1 MSEQEKKTPLLHIEN
16 LRVSFKGEDKQYI
29 ETVKGIS
36 FDIPTNTTVALVG
49 ESGSGKSVTS
59 LATMGLLPVGQS
71 KIDEKSKI
79 IFEGKDLLGLSRT
92 EMRKICGKDIAMI
105 FQEPMSSLNPVFT
118 VGNQIAEVLCLHMG
132 MSRKQARQRVL
143 ELLKEVGIPSPET
156 KIDAYP
162 NQLSGGQQ
170 QRVMIAMAIACEPKL
185 LIADEPTTALDVTI
199 QKQIIDLLE
208 SLRQR
213 RQMSMLFI
221 THDLAL
227 VGEIADQVIVMRHGE
242 IREQGTAEQVLE
254 QPKDVY
260 TRALLYCRP
269 QMSQRPY
276 RLPVTS
282 DFMRQ
287 ENNILVEQSFDVSEI
302 PERKRGLN
310 GDEKIIL
317 EVKDLKK
324 SFYSRKGLFGKEEFQ
339 AVKGVSFKLAK
350 GKTLGLVG
358 ESGSGKTTVGL
369 LLMRLHQAS
378 GGQALIEGK
387 DILSLTEKEFAK
399 YQRKIQIIFQNP
411 YASLN
416 PRFTIGQILLE
427 PMQIHGIGKDD
438 AERKQIALG
447 LLERVNLP
455 EQAYY
460 RYPHEFSGGQRQ
472 RIAIA
477 RCLTLKPEILICDE
491 SVSALD
497 VSVQAQVL
505 NLLQD
510 LQDEFGLSYI
520 FISHDL
526 SVVKYISDQVMVM
539 NHGEVVEIANSDELY
554 AHPQHDYTKRL
565 LQAIP
570 QGIQH
575 VS

>member
-1 MSEQEKKTPLLHIEN
+1 MQHQNETPLLQVKD
-16 LRVSFKGEDKQYI
+16 LQVSFKNENKQWI

-36 FDIPTNTTVALVG
+36 FSIPKNKTVALVG

-59 LATMGLLPVGQS
+59 LAVMGLLPKGQS
-71 KIDEKSKI
+71 QIAEQSRI
-79 IFEGKDLLGLSRT
+79 RFEDKDLLNLSAK

-118 VGNQIAEVLCLHMG
+118 VGDQIAEVLRIHLG
-132 MSRKQARQRVL
+132 MRPKQARVRVL
-143 ELLKEVGIPSPET
+143 ELLKEVGIAAPET

-162 NQLSGGQQ
+162 SQLSGGQQ

-213 RQMSMLFI
+213 HQMSMLFI

-227 VGEIADQVIVMRHGE
+227 VGEIADEVIVMRHGE
-242 IREQGTAEQVLE
+242 IRESGFVEQVLQ

-260 TRALLYCRP
+260 TRALLHCRP
-269 QMSQRPY
+269 QLATRPY
-276 RLPVTS
+276 RLPITS
-282 DFMRQ
+282 DFMKQ
-287 ENNILVEQSFDVSEI
+287 ENGQWVEVSSLSELNMKQ
-302 PERKRGLN
+302 RTRGLLGN
-310 GDEKIIL
+310 EQIIL
-317 EVKDLKK
+317 DVKDLKK
-324 SFYSRKGLFGKEEFQ
+324 SFYSRKGLWGREEFQ
-339 AVKGVSFKLAK
+339 AVKGVSFQLAK

-358 ESGSGKTTVGL
+358 ESGSGKTTIGL
-369 LLMRLHQAS
+369 LLMRLHEAT
-378 GGQALIEGK
+378 GGQALIGGK
-387 DILSLTEKEFAK
+387 DILAMTEKEFSQ

-427 PMQIHGIGKDD
+427 PMRIHGIGQND
-438 AERKQIALG
+438 AERKKMALE
-447 LLERVNLP
+447 LLERVSLP
-455 EQAYY
+455 TQAYD

-539 NHGEVVEIANSDELY
+539 NQGELVEIANSDQLY
-554 AHPQHDYTKRL
+554 LHPQHEYTKKL
-565 LQAIP
+565 LKAIP
-570 QGIQH
+570 QGI
-575 VS
+575 V